1 MIDIENELFRILAT
15 KLRARYSNIF
25 ITGDYAIVPPSFP
38 CVSIVEMDNT
48 PYRKTQTQNDME
60 NHVTVMYEVDV
71 FSNKTSGKKSECKA
85 IIALIDEEM
94 LKLGFDRTFLNPLP
108 NQENTTVYR
117 MKGRYVAVVS
127 KDQVIY
133 RR

>member
-1 MIDIENELFRILAT
+1 MIDIEDELFRILAT
-15 KLRARYSNIF
+15 KLRAAYSNIY
-25 ITGDYAIVPPSFP
+25 ITGDYAIVPPKFP

-48 PYRKTQTQNDME
+48 PYRRTQTQDEME
-60 NHVTVMYEVDV
+60 NHATVMYEVDV

-94 LKLGFDRTFLNPLP
+94 LRLGFDRTFLNPLP

-117 MKGRYVAVVS
+117 IKGRYVAVVS

>member
-1 MIDIENELFRILAT
+1 MIDIEDELFRILAT
-15 KLRARYSNIF
+15 KLRAAYPNIY
-25 ITGDYAIVPPSFP
+25 ITGDYAIVPPKFP

-48 PYRKTQTQNDME
+48 PYRRTQTQDEME
-60 NHVTVMYEVDV
+60 NHAMVMYEVDV

-94 LKLGFDRTFLNPLP
+94 LRLGFDRTFLNPLP

>member
-15 KLRARYSNIF
+15 KLRARYSNIY

>member
-60 NHVTVMYEVDV
+60 NHVTVMYEVEV

>member
-48 PYRKTQTQNDME
+48 PYRRTQTQNDME

>member
-15 KLRARYSNIF
+15 KLRARYSNIY

-48 PYRKTQTQNDME
+48 PYRRTQTQNDME

-127 KDQVIY
+127 KDQAIY

>member
-48 PYRKTQTQNDME
+48 PYRRTQTQNDME

-108 NQENTTVYR
+108 NPENTTVYR

>member
-1 MIDIENELFRILAT
+1 VIDIENELFRILAT

>member
-94 LKLGFDRTFLNPLP
+94 LKLGFDRIFLNPLP

-117 MKGRYVAVVS
+117 MKARYVSVVS

>member
-15 KLRARYSNIF
+15 KLRARYSNLF

-48 PYRKTQTQNDME
+48 PYRRTQTQNDME

>member
-25 ITGDYAIVPPSFP
+25 ITGDYAIVPPRFP

-48 PYRKTQTQNDME
+48 PYRRTQTQNDME